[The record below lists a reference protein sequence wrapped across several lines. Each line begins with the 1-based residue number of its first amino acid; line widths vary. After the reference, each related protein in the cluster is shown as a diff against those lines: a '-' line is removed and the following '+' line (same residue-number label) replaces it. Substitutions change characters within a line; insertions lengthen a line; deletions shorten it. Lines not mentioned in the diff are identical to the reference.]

1 MLSGGYQAMESGM
14 MSYSE
19 SRSGLVLTFAMG
31 GWDPATHDAFLTL
44 DWEAE
49 VSPNTPP
56 CCFEQRNPRPSLL

>member
-1 MLSGGYQAMESGM
+1 M

-44 DWEAE
+44 DWKAE
-49 VSPNTPP
+49 VIPNSPPAASSSVTP
-56 CCFEQRNPRPSLL
+56 RRRL

>member
-1 MLSGGYQAMESGM
+1 M

-44 DWEAE
+44 DWKAE
-49 VSPNTPP
+49 VTPAATP
-56 CCFEQRNPRPSLL
+56 LPAASSS

>member
-1 MLSGGYQAMESGM
+1 M

-44 DWEAE
+44 AWKAE
-49 VSPNTPP
+49 VTPRCNP
-56 CCFEQRNPRPSLL
+56 LTCRFEQLNPTPSLL